1 MQNVSVSAMLAPIYI
16 PLALKMGLSPVPF
29 IILIAVASNMA
40 IATPIGTPVNMQ
52 ILPAGYKFSDY
63 VKIGGALMV
72 VIHDC
77 GLPNS
82 AFPAILERNLE

>member
-1 MQNVSVSAMLAPIYI
+1 MQNVSVSAMLAPIYYSFGTQD
-16 PLALKMGLSPVPF
+16 GLSPVPF

-52 ILPAGYKFSDY
+52 ILPAGINL
-63 VKIGGALMV
+63 VITLNWGALMV